1 MRNIQ
6 VKALYCSGCHSFLGA
21 PFGVSAVCRGSVGTS
36 HEPTTMVWVN
46 VAKVNHDQIDYGG
59 MAWDIY
65 DAIALVSSNNIDLGM
80 DAIEQHLPAFIEACL
95 ATQAE
100 LDKKDTQDA

>member
-1 MRNIQ
+1 MNDKQ
-6 VKALYCSGCHSFLGA
+6 VKALHCSECNNFLGV

-36 HEPTTMVWVN
+36 HKPTTMAWVN
-46 VAKVNHDQIDYGG
+46 VAKVNHDQIDYGI
-59 MAWDIY
+59 MAWDVS
-65 DAIALVSSNNIDLGM
+65 DAIALVPSNNIDLGM

-100 LDKKDTQDA
+100 LDKKDIQDA